1 MRDIRRLDI
10 MWSGDEVKDYESL
23 RDEAAESDEELPTF
37 VKNVL
42 RSHLEQQRH
51 DRTERPSG
59 R

>member
-10 MWSGDEVKDYESL
+10 IWSGDEVKDYESL

-42 RSHLEQQRH
+42 RSHLEQRE
-51 DRTERPSG
+51 DRSQGSLT
-59 R
+59 